1 MVANTE
7 SGKQGQELEDII
19 EQLEEECKTAIYI
32 RKKIEW
38 EKASLEKNLNSKLKA
53 FEVLKKNNNE
63 LENEIKSST
72 NKVKD
77 VEAALLNAQTKNSSL
92 KQAFGDLGQ
101 FSQKEDK

>member
-1 MVANTE
+1 MAASTE

-38 EKASLEKNLNSKLKA
+38 EKASLEKNLNSKLKT
-53 FEVLKKNNNE
+53 FEVLKKSNDE

-72 NKVKD
+72 NKIKD
-77 VEAALLNAQTKNSSL
+77 VEAAFANAQTTNSSL
-92 KQAFGDLGQ
+92 KQAFSDLGR